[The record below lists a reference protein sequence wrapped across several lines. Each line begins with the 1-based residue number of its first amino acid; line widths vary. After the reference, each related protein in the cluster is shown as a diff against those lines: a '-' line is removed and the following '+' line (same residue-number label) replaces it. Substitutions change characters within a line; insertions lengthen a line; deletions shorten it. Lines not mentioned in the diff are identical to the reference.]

1 MGANG
6 TGKPSA
12 QPGSGRPA
20 VEDLSYTEA
29 SRELD
34 AIVAY
39 FEQRE
44 IDVDQL
50 VGRLERATAIVG
62 ELDKRLRRTRVQV
75 EQLVPRLAAVLT
87 DDDTDD
93 DTDEDLPDEATAHDP
108 PSNAAAPRLTG
119 TGTVTGTVDV
129 TGSDDS
135 SSAADRGNN
144 GDGDDASEVVPEAVT
159 EVAGVADAGARTRP
173 RRRPTGGAEEGSA
186 ADDAPGLF

>member
-34 AIVAY
+34 
-39 FEQRE
+39 
-44 IDVDQL
+44 
-50 VGRLERATAIVG
+50 AIVG

-108 PSNAAAPRLTG
+108 PSNAAAPHVTVTGTG